1 MRRALAVALAV
12 LLGPTVARADDAA
25 PMTFEVDKERT
36 TRDKLMIAS
45 FGAGALVFGGI
56 GLLFHLDSRAKSDE
70 VSASGRHTGLTYTDA
85 VDDTRRDALRS
96 RNLTIAS
103 YGIGAGLL
111 VTTFVVYLVTDPG
124 TETITLDGA
133 QAAGPAGP
141 PAMAIGLEPVA
152 GGAIATGGWR
162 F

>member
-1 MRRALAVALAV
+1 MRRALAILALAS
-12 LLGPTVARADDAA
+12 LLGPAVARAQDAA

-36 TRDKLMIAS
+36 TRDKLMIGA

-56 GLLFHLDSRAKSDE
+56 GLLFHLDSKDKSDA
-70 VSASGRHTGLTYTDA
+70 VSASGRHTGLTYTAELDQ
-85 VDDTRRDALRS
+85 TRKDALRS

-111 VTTFVVYLVTDPG
+111 VTTFVVYLITDPG
-124 TETITLDGA
+124 TETITLDDGR
-133 QAAGPAGP
+133 AALP
-141 PAMAIGLEPVA
+141 PISIEPVA